1 MVRGEHPMQEPQQSY
16 WAFSAKPRVYKIE
29 EAIRDRIIDYWT
41 VPHRNV
47 RAGDRAIIWKAKGNS
62 QQRGIIALAEVLTNP
77 IPCTDPNKD
86 YWIDRNAP
94 NEIVDRVQVRYLAP
108 PSLPLWLDEASPQ
121 VLRELSVARATG
133 GSVFHVTPEQWDAI
147 MLAVGGWPVP
157 GVL

>member
-77 IPCTDPNKD
+77 IPSTYPNKD
-86 YWIDRNAP
+86 YWIDRNAS
-94 NEIVDRVQVRYLAP
+94 NEIVDRVVLRFFAP
-108 PSLPLWLDEASPQ
+108 PSLLLVLVEAS
-121 VLRELSVARATG
+121 
-133 GSVFHVTPEQWDAI
+133 
-147 MLAVGGWPVP
+147 
-157 GVL
+157 